1 MVENPNESRP
11 YHTLFYGTTAYASSE
26 ILLKK
31 PYQAPPAEVWTI
43 GVLLSFLLT
52 GS

>member
-1 MVENPNESRP
+1 VVENPNESRP